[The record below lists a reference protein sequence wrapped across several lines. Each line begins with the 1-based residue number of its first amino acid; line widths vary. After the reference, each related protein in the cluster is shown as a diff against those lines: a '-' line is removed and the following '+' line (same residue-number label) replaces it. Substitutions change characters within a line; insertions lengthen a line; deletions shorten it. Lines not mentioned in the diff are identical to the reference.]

1 MKYRLGDLTVN
12 HWNDWDRVPRDPVT
26 LFTYATTTL
35 GLSTAGAVVFT
46 IGASLAIGAVTSW
59 AINALA
65 PKPDFSAMT
74 GSRGLLTNT
83 RDAAAPQQVVYGQIR
98 KGGIVTY
105 LESTGDTNQYLH
117 QIICVAG
124 HEINSF
130 ENFYIN
136 DEIITRDANDYV
148 TTSKW
153 VGSDSNSKILIK
165 EFTGAPNQNVYTTLN
180 ALSNGPEWQNK
191 QSGDDT
197 NFRGQGIACVYVR
210 MEYDQDVFAE
220 GIPLFTFDIKGKKI
234 YNYYNGQTEYSNNA
248 ANVIADYITSKYG
261 LDDSGKIDSTS
272 FTAAANTSRELV
284 DKYYLQPPSNPP
296 KEERYHIDAVFD
308 LSRTPSS
315 ILSDMMTACAGTLF
329 WGQGAWRLVVGE
341 YTSPVKT
348 LTLDDF
354 RSGITLET
362 KHSRRDTFNTVRGT
376 FIDAEQDYITTN
388 YPEKKEATFITED
401 NGLEQALEL
410 DLPCTTSKWAAQRLA
425 KMTLFRAREQMTIN
439 ADFGMAAFEVQV
451 GEIISITNER
461 YGWSAKDFEVVG
473 WKLTNNSDA
482 GDLRI
487 NLTLRETSSTAFA
500 WDGDAEDIISN
511 DSNVTNPSSN
521 ITPSSVTVT
530 DAGEVQSDGT
540 FVAQLDVGWTAGT
553 NSFVLNYEVQW
564 RLTGTSSYNTTTTTG
579 NSIVIGPVQSGDQY
593 EVRVRAYTTTGRF
606 SPYVSA
612 SVHTVGGDTIAPSPI
627 TNLNKTGGPKSVTL
641 DWDAPTTQVGGGTLY
656 DLRGYYIYRN
666 TTNTQPASAFAFVS
680 ADKFVDGGL
689 AENTTYYYWVEAIDQ
704 STPANVSSAVAS
716 GAVTTD
722 AAVSV
727 PAQVDTKVY
736 SGVLYYTTI
745 QASPP
750 SAPTASNFTFN
761 VSTKTFTTLE
771 SGWSHSQTNVDYT
784 SLAKKEWTVTYTVT
798 VNTNNTVDS
807 IVFGTVN
814 GAFQITDTIES
825 DVFTSGSTGWRI
837 SKDGTAEFDAAVI
850 RGQLEADHIKIDNVT
865 IDTNASDE
873 LVIRQSGVNTNE
885 IALNAVTKTAYA
897 NVSTSYY
904 YDHATYGG
912 SNSGSNLAISVTAT
926 RTGAR
931 AIIRFVFK
939 TTIFTSWTGGLTGG
953 GTGTRTDTAGIDYQ
967 FAIRKIINGTPS
979 IFSFIPLSFFHR
991 GMSTYVNTYEFEDV
1005 LTGTVVYQPY
1015 IASFNVHNGASH
1027 LVLRDQIC
1035 QVLEVKR

>member
-12 HWNDWDRVPRDPVT
+12 HWNDWDRVPRDPFIIFGGNILAAPTVGQIIFASVVSTIAVT
-26 LFTYATTTL
+26 
-35 GLSTAGAVVFT
+35 
-46 IGASLAIGAVTSW
+46 AVTSW
-59 AINALA
+59 ALNALA
-65 PKPDFSAMT
+65 PTPDFSSTMA

-136 DEIITRDANDYV
+136 DEIIARDANDYV

-165 EFTGAPNQNVYTTLN
+165 EFTGAPNQNIYTTLN

-191 QSGDDT
+191 QTGDDT

-284 DKYYLQPPSNPP
+284 DKYYAVSNPP
-296 KEERYHIDAVFD
+296 QEERYHIDAVFD

-388 YPEKKEATFITED
+388 YPEKKETTFITED

-451 GEIISITNER
+451 GEIVSITNER

-473 WKLTNNSDA
+473 WKLTNDSDA

-564 RLTGTSSYNTTTTTG
+564 RLTGTSSYNTTITTG

-593 EVRVRAYTTTGRF
+593 EIRVRAYTSTGRF

-641 DWDAPTTQVGGGTLY
+641 DWDAPTTQVGGGDLY

-666 TTNTQPASAFAFVS
+666 TSNTQPSSAFAFVS

-704 STPANVSSAVAS
+704 STPANVSTAVAS

-745 QASPP
+745 QATAP
-750 SAPTASNFTFN
+750 SAPTASNFTFD
-761 VSTKTFTTLE
+761 VSTKTFTTRE
-771 SGWSHSQTNVDYT
+771 TGWSHSQTTVDYT

-798 VNTNNTVDS
+798 VNTNNTVGS

-850 RGQLEADHIKIDNVT
+850 RGQLEADHIKIDNIT

-912 SNSGSNLAISVTAT
+912 SNSGSNLPISVTAT

-931 AIIRFVFK
+931 AIVRFVFK
-939 TTIFTSWTGGLTGG
+939 TTIFTNWTGGLTGG

>member
-1 MKYRLGDLTVN
+1 MGQGMKYRLGDLTVN
-12 HWNDWDRVPRDPVT
+12 HWNDWDRVPRDPFIIFGGNILAAPTVGQIIFASVVSTIAVT
-26 LFTYATTTL
+26 
-35 GLSTAGAVVFT
+35 
-46 IGASLAIGAVTSW
+46 AVTSW
-59 AINALA
+59 ALNALA
-65 PKPDFSAMT
+65 PKPDFSAMA

-98 KGGIVTY
+98 KGGVVTY

-136 DEIITRDANDYV
+136 DEIITRDANDFV

-191 QSGDDT
+191 QTGDDT

-284 DKYYLQPPSNPP
+284 DKYYAVSNPP
-296 KEERYHIDAVFD
+296 QEERYHIDAVFD

-451 GEIISITNER
+451 GEIVSITNER

-473 WKLTNNSDA
+473 WKLTNDGDA

-521 ITPSSVTVT
+521 ITPSNVTVT

-564 RLTGTSSYNTTTTTG
+564 RLTGTSSYNTTITTG
-579 NSIVIGPVQSGDQY
+579 NSIVIGPVQSGEQY
-593 EVRVRAYTTTGRF
+593 QIRVRAYTTTGRF

-627 TNLNKTGGPKSVTL
+627 SNLQKYGGPKSVTL

-666 TTNTQPASAFAFVS
+666 TTNSKPTSAFAFVS

-704 STPANVSSAVAS
+704 STPANVSTAVAS

-727 PAQVDTKVY
+727 PSQVDTKVY

-745 QASPP
+745 QATAP
-750 SAPTASNFTFN
+750 SAPTASNFTFD

-771 SGWSHSQTNVDYT
+771 TNWSHSQTTVDYT

-850 RGQLEADHIKIDNVT
+850 RGELSADHIKIDNVT
-865 IDTNASDE
+865 LDTNASNQ
-873 LVIRQSGVNTNE
+873 LVIKAVDTDE
-885 IALNAVTKTAYA
+885 IVVDAVTKSAYA
-897 NVSTSYY
+897 RVSTDYH

-912 SNSGSNLAISVTAT
+912 ATLNTNLALNVTVA
-926 RTGAR
+926 RTGRPALV
-931 AIIRFVFK
+931 RF
-939 TTIFTSWTGGLTGG
+939 IFITSVYTSWTGGLTGG
-953 GTGTRTDTAGIDYQ
+953 GTGGQSDTAMVTYQ
-967 FAIRKIINGTPS
+967 FAIKKTVNGGVSYHIPS
-979 IFSFIPLSFFHR
+979 SFIFR
-991 GMSTYVNTYEFEDV
+991 GMSNYVNVVEFRDTV
-1005 LTGTVVYQPY
+1005 NGTATYQPY
-1015 IASFNVHNGASH
+1015 IASFNVYNNAS
-1027 LVLRDQIC
+1027 VLNVLDQSVT
-1035 QVLEVKR
+1035 VLEVKR